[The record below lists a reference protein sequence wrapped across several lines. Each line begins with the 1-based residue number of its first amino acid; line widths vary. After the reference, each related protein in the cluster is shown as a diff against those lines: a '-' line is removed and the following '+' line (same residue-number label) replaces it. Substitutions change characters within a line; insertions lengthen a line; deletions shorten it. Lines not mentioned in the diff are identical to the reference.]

1 MNAFLP
7 DNKNPALEDAAAQ
20 WAVRLEGEPLS
31 ASEQIALKAWLAAD
45 PAHRAQL
52 SRYCQ
57 FLADLERQ
65 LPELVGSGAVDLE
78 REVAAARRN
87 WWRRHTAPLAGL
99 AAAAAAGLVLWLAW
113 PPSGAQAV
121 STPPMHR
128 QTLALADGTRADLNA
143 RTSLKV
149 DFTAAQRRVVRL
161 EHGEALFT
169 VARDPARPFIVE
181 TPGGSVRV
189 TGTVFNVRSEAPGRL
204 EVTVLEG
211 KVEVLPRPG
220 SAAAPEPLRL
230 QSCEQVSLEV
240 GSLAFRRVSPEMAA
254 AAAAWREGW
263 GVFDAAP
270 LREVLGRFASFHGRA
285 ITVAPEAAE
294 ERLSGRFGL
303 DDLEGFL
310 FADLERALPAV
321 RVERLTGGRAH
332 VVRR

>member
-1 MNAFLP
+1 MNSFQP
-7 DNKNPALEDAAAQ
+7 NPKNPAVEDAAAR
-20 WAVRLEGEPLS
+20 WAVRLDGAPLI
-31 ASEQIALKAWLAAD
+31 ASEQTALKAWLAAD

-65 LPELVGSGAVDLE
+65 LPELVDSGTVDLE
-78 REVAAARRN
+78 REVVAARRS
-87 WWRRHTAPLAGL
+87 WWRRQAAPLAGL
-99 AAAAAAGLVLWLAW
+99 AAAAAGLLVWIAW
-113 PPSGAQAV
+113 PQPGAQVV

-128 QTLALADGTRADLNA
+128 QTIALADGTRADLNA

-149 DFTAAQRRVVRL
+149 DFRATQRRLVQL

-169 VARDPARPFIVE
+169 VAKDPARPFIVE

-211 KVEVLPRPG
+211 SVEVLPQAG

-230 QSCEQVSLEV
+230 QQGDQVTLEA
-240 GSLAFRRVSPEMAA
+240 GGLAFRRVRPEMVAA
-254 AAAAWREGW
+254 VTAWRHGW
-263 GVFDAAP
+263 IVFDAAP
-270 LREVLGRFASFHGRA
+270 LREVLGRFASFHGRT
-285 ITVAPEAAE
+285 ITVAPEVAE

-303 DDLEGFL
+303 DDMEGFL
-310 FADLERALPAV
+310 FADLERALPGV
-321 RVERLTGGRAH
+321 RVERRAGGAAH

>member
-1 MNAFLP
+1 MNAFQP
-7 DNKNPALEDAAAQ
+7 DSKNPALEDAAAQ

-31 ASEQIALKAWLAAD
+31 ASEQVALKAWLAAD

-65 LPELVGSGAVDLE
+65 LPKLVEGGAMDLE
-78 REVAAARRN
+78 REVAAARRS
-87 WWRRHTAPLAGL
+87 WWRRHAAPLAGV
-99 AAAAAAGLVLWLAW
+99 AAAVAAGLVLGLAW
-113 PPSGAQAV
+113 PQRGVQTVATSPLQ
-121 STPPMHR
+121 R
-128 QTLALADGTRADLNA
+128 QTIALADGTRADLNA

-149 DFTAAQRRVVRL
+149 DFTAARRRVVRL
-161 EHGEALFT
+161 EHGEALFN
-169 VARDPARPFIVE
+169 VAKDPARPFIVE

-211 KVEVLPRPG
+211 RVEVLPQAG

-230 QSCEQVSLEV
+230 QQCDQVTLEA
-240 GSLAFRRVSPEMAA
+240 GSLAFRRVRPEMVAA
-254 AAAAWREGW
+254 VTAWREGW
-263 GVFDAAP
+263 VVFDAAP

-285 ITVAPEAAE
+285 ITVAPEVAE

-303 DDLEGFL
+303 DDIEGFL

-321 RVERLTGGRAH
+321 RVERQTGGGAH

>member
-1 MNAFLP
+1 MNAFP
-7 DNKNPALEDAAAQ
+7 PSPKNPAMEDAAAQ
-20 WAVRLEGEPLS
+20 GAVRLEGEPLN
-31 ASEQIALKAWLAAD
+31 ASEQAALKAWLAAD

-65 LPELVGSGAVDLE
+65 LPELVAGGTVDLE
-78 REVAAARRN
+78 REVAAARRS
-87 WWRRHTAPLAGL
+87 WWRRQAAPLAGV
-99 AAAAAAGLVLWLAW
+99 AAAAAAGLVLWWAW
-113 PPSGAQAV
+113 PQPGAQMV

-143 RTSLKV
+143 RTSLQV
-149 DFTAAQRRVVRL
+149 DFTAAQRRLVRL
-161 EHGEALFT
+161 EHGEALFN
-169 VARDPARPFIVE
+169 VAKDPARPFIVE

-189 TGTVFNVRSEAPGRL
+189 TGTVFNVRSEAPGQL

-211 KVEVLPRPG
+211 KVEVLSRAG

-230 QSCEQVSLEV
+230 QQCDQVSLEA
-240 GSLAFRRVSPEMAA
+240 GSLAFRRMSPAVAA
-254 AAAAWREGW
+254 AVTAWREGW
-263 GVFDAAP
+263 VVFDAVP

-285 ITVAPEAAE
+285 ITVAPEAAD

-303 DDLEGFL
+303 DDIEGFL
-310 FADLERALPAV
+310 FADLERALPGV
-321 RVERLTGGRAH
+321 RVERRTGGGAH